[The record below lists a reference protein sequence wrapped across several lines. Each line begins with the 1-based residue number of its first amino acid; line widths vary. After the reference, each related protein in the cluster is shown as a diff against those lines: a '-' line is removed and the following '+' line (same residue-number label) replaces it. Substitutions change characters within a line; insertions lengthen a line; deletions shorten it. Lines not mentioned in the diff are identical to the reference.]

1 MREVFRTLRAEFRK
15 MKHTLLPLLHL
26 LIPAAGAAIFLG
38 YYRFAAFSDMG
49 QVSGYIQVLAIA
61 LPMVASVLC
70 SMSVELEAQ
79 NHFQTFLS
87 TTTRKHSPLLGKWLV
102 LTLWGFGAICLA
114 VEGFALGYR
123 HLLGKASV
131 SQEAYM
137 AIIVAMTLSLANL
150 YLIHLFLNL
159 KASKGISMCIGIS
172 ESLVAAL
179 FLTGLGEGIWQY
191 VPCAYTG
198 RWTSYLLFYYSG
210 RKEIAAA
217 GLNGGNLLICL
228 LVSAG
233 IWILVFLWF
242 GLYEGRQ
249 CND

>member
-1 MREVFRTLRAEFRK
+1 MREVFRTLRAEFWK

-61 LPMVASVLC
+61 LPVVASVLC

-87 TTTRKHSPLLGKWLV
+87 TTTRKHSPLLGKWIV

-123 HLLGKASV
+123 YLLGKAFV

-137 AIIVAMTLSLANL
+137 AIIVAMTVSLANL

-191 VPCAYTG
+191 LEYNYH
-198 RWTSYLLFYYSG
+198 WQ
-210 RKEIAAA
+210 K
-217 GLNGGNLLICL
+217 
-228 LVSAG
+228 
-233 IWILVFLWF
+233 
-242 GLYEGRQ
+242 
-249 CND
+249 

>member
-1 MREVFRTLRAEFRK
+1 
-15 MKHTLLPLLHL
+15 
-26 LIPAAGAAIFLG
+26 
-38 YYRFAAFSDMG
+38 
-49 QVSGYIQVLAIA
+49 
-61 LPMVASVLC
+61 
-70 SMSVELEAQ
+70 
-79 NHFQTFLS
+79 
-87 TTTRKHSPLLGKWLV
+87 
-102 LTLWGFGAICLA
+102 
-114 VEGFALGYR
+114 
-123 HLLGKASV
+123 
-131 SQEAYM
+131 
-137 AIIVAMTLSLANL
+137 
-150 YLIHLFLNL
+150 
-159 KASKGISMCIGIS
+159 MCIGIS

-198 RWTSYLLFYYSG
+198 RWTSYLLLYYSG

-217 GLNGGNLLICL
+217 GLKGETMLVCL